1 MKITLSPEGKLFYLN
16 RFYNE
21 VIKVL
26 YVIEEEQQTKTI
38 DAQDFIYGLL
48 FELSSANEMM
58 DGALTKALIKLNG
71 IYKTYKTEKFSVI
84 RKQVFEIM
92 AKICLNLECAVRV
105 RSPKLFENDKQ

>member
-1 MKITLSPEGKLFYLN
+1 MGKTEIKMKITLSPEGKLFYLN

-84 RKQVFEIM
+84 RKQVFEIRGII
-92 AKICLNLECAVRV
+92 KYIRDGGEEEG
-105 RSPKLFENDKQ
+105 K